1 MGRDEQAD
9 EGNRNR
15 RRNGADYGEEKQF
28 ENTGRQT
35 RSRPDDSRATDQ
47 FDDARKTNGCIAGWK
62 LGVEGSTRK
71 RQVS

>member
-47 FDDARKTNGCIAGWK
+47 FLDARKTNGCIAGWK
-62 LGVEGSTRK
+62 FGVEGSTRK